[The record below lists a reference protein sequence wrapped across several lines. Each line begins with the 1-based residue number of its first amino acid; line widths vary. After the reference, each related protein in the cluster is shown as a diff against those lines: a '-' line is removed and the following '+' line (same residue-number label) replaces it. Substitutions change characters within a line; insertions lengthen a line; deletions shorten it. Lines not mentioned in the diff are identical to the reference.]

1 MNKNYIFLIIGLL
14 GACADI
20 PPQEQRFVNPLFYE
34 TLESISTPWTTQLT
48 PTKIT
53 IKNREGYTLTQDCE
67 MLSNTQDSIS
77 LKCNNPYKKDFWRIE
92 TFTIR
97 PPTQE
102 ELSYFNGFNVENQTF
117 ELDGQSLGT
126 EHFAIY
132 P

>member
-34 TLESISTPWTTQLT
+34 TLESRSTPWTTQLT

-77 LKCNNPYKKDFWRIE
+77 LKCNNPYNKDFWRIE

-97 PPTQE
+97 RPNQE
-102 ELSYFNGFNVENQTF
+102 ESSYFNGFYVDSQTVELN
-117 ELDGQSLGT
+117 GQSLGT